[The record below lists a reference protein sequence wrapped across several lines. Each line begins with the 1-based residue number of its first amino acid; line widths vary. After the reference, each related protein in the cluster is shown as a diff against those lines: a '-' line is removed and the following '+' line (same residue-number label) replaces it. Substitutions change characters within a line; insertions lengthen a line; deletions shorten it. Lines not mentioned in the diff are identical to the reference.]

1 MWSYSAFCDEFY
13 VNTRLFMKLD
23 LAPSRESVLHFMEQ
37 VRRVNPRMSR
47 LRRRENGS
55 LVLDEVARDTE
66 DRRFVR
72 IDRNALRFGNFRP
85 PDADA
90 VQRFAGMILQQ
101 APAQL
106 SLSDLDFDYMEV
118 AFGFDLEYRG
128 NHDELVADTLFATHP
143 LLATLAGDDS
153 SVIDCQPFLGVKLG
167 DDCEKQ
173 VYVEIKG
180 RTSTYEIRTGEYET
194 APLSVYLTVRRY
206 WAAAGE
212 KELLAVHTDLL
223 ETGVKFV
230 ERCAIPC
237 VVQPLAAAIA
247 SRH

>member
-37 VRRVNPRMSR
+37 IRRGFPRMTR
-47 LRRRENGS
+47 LRRRDGGS
-55 LVLDEVARDTE
+55 LVLDEDARDSE

-85 PDADA
+85 PDAEA
-90 VQRFAGMILQQ
+90 VQRFAGMILHQ
-101 APAQL
+101 APAHL
-106 SLSDLDFDYMEV
+106 SLSDLDYDYMEV

-143 LLATLAGDDS
+143 LLATLAGDM
-153 SVIDCQPFLGVKLG
+153 
-167 DDCEKQ
+167 Q
-173 VYVEIKG
+173 VYVEVKG
-180 RTSTYEIRTGEYET
+180 RTSTYEIRTGQYE
-194 APLSVYLTVRRY
+194 ANPLSVYLTVRRY
-206 WAAAGE
+206 WTAAGE
-212 KELLAVHTDLL
+212 EDPLAIHTDLL
-223 ETGVKFV
+223 QTGVKFV

-247 SRH
+247 SRR